1 MATFIV
7 PPYDDEPWPSLGGQ
21 VCDFIEDRAVFGPGS
36 LKGYPA
42 QLDDEKR
49 AAVWKS
55 YELYPQLVTRAFA
68 GAGPGL
74 IVRDAHP
81 LAGRRRFRRVR
92 FSWRKGSA
100 KTELMGWVAYVELHP
115 EGPVRFDGWDASGQP
130 VGRPVN
136 DPYIPLLAY
145 TKEQVEELAYG
156 VLMTVCELGPDS
168 ALFDIGKERILRLD
182 GRGRE
187 SGKAVPLAGSPNARD
202 GARTTFQGFDE
213 THRLDLDR
221 LRDAYNTMEANLPK
235 RPIDDPWSLGITT
248 AGVPG
253 GGSVAE
259 MDKDE
264 AEAIDRGEIDEPELF
279 YFHRE
284 AGPDHDLTTL
294 EGRIEAVREASGP
307 AIAAWSDLRGIA
319 KQWDRPRTDRRY
331 LERVWLNRWT
341 QAESQAFDAKRWR
354 DDLAKPGAV
363 IPDREPVALGLDGS
377 RWKDTTALV
386 ATSLRTKLQ
395 QVVGLWI
402 PEDYATDDGIPA
414 AEVEAACD
422 AAFKR
427 WTVTRL
433 YGDPAFG
440 WDSVLSS
447 LGGKHGPKRV
457 LLFYTDARNLRR
469 TAQAC
474 HNYSSAIRA
483 GEVTNDGSDVF
494 ARHIGAAQKRDIRMS
509 DDEGQPLWVI
519 EKERHD
525 SPNKIDLA
533 MAGVLSWQAALD
545 SIHAG
550 EGQPAPAA
558 YVYVY

>member
-7 PPYDDEPWPSLGGQ
+7 PPYDEDPWPSLGGQ
-21 VCDFIEDRAVFGPGS
+21 VCDFIEDLAVFGPGS
-36 LKGYPA
+36 LKGKPA
-42 QLDDEKR
+42 RLDDEKR
-49 AAVWKS
+49 AAIWKA
-55 YELYPQLVTRAFA
+55 YEVFPRGHEFE
-68 GAGPGL
+68 
-74 IVRDAHP
+74 
-81 LAGRRRFRRVR
+81 GRRRFRRVR

-100 KTELMGWVAYVELHP
+100 KTELMGWVAFAELHP
-115 EGPVRFDGWDASGQP
+115 EGPVRFDGWDASGNP

-145 TKEQVEELAYG
+145 TKDQVSELAYG
-156 VLMTVCELGPDS
+156 VLMTVCEMSPD
-168 ALFDIGKERILRLD
+168 ANLFDVGAERILRLD
-182 GRGRE
+182 ERGRDG
-187 SGKAVPLAGSPNARD
+187 GKAVPLAGSPNARD

-213 THRLDLDR
+213 THRLDTDR

-235 RPIDDPWSLGITT
+235 RPLDDPWSLGITT

-264 AEAIDRGEIDEPELF
+264 AESIDRGEVEEPELF

-284 AGPDHDLTTL
+284 AGPDHDLSTL
-294 EGRIEAVREASGP
+294 DGRIEAVREASGP

-319 KQWDRPRTDRRY
+319 KQWDRPKVDRRY

-354 DDLAKPGAV
+354 DSLTRTGAV
-363 IPDREPVALGLDGS
+363 IPAGEAVALGLDGS

-386 ATSLRTKLQ
+386 ATSLKTKLQ
-395 QVVGLWI
+395 QVVGLWV
-402 PEDYATDDGIPA
+402 PEDYPEGVPA
-414 AEVEAACD
+414 DEVESACD
-422 AAFKR
+422 AAFSR
-427 WTVTRL
+427 WNVTRL
-433 YGDPAFG
+433 YGDPAWG
-440 WDSVLSS
+440 WDSVLSD

-457 LLFYTDARNLRR
+457 LLFYTDSRNLRR

-474 HNYSSAIRA
+474 RNYASAIKS
-483 GEVTNDGSDVF
+483 GEVTNDGSETM
-494 ARHIGAAQKRDIRMS
+494 ARHVGAAQKRDIRMA

-533 MAGVLSWQAALD
+533 MAGTLSWQAALD
-545 SIHAG
+545 SIHSG
-550 EGQPAPAA
+550 EGQEATAS